1 MKMEKL
7 APSAARLTESL
18 RDIGYD
24 SPTAIADLV
33 DNSIAAGA
41 TEISIDFEFEGLDS
55 AVVVADN
62 GHGMSG
68 YDLNEA
74 LRFGSRRE
82 YGPNALG
89 RFGLGLKTAS
99 LSQCRRLTVLSRKT
113 PPITARVVQRTLDLD
128 RIAEHDEWFIA
139 EEPEDSRVR
148 RLLKHFEGVDSS
160 GTVVILSKLDRMM
173 NEKTADSGVGRRRL
187 RTVSAK
193 VAEHLAVVFHRYLDG
208 TAQSLAA
215 QGRKAVTI
223 TVDGEKLVGWDPFA
237 RSNELTQTLPAK
249 SLELTHGGSTYEVG
263 LQRFVL
269 PARNEFRTQEEF
281 DALSGP
287 MKWNRQQGLY
297 FYRAD
302 RIVQFGGWSGLRGL
316 DEHMKLARAAID
328 FPTELDE
335 AFQINVAKMRIN
347 LPHQIRTMLE
357 KPVQE
362 LCVMASDRYR
372 RAGSSTR
379 PTGASKTSGN
389 ADLGD
394 VGAAIRIAA
403 LRAGKLEEVEVALD
417 MLKSVDPAVYKAL
430 AI

>member
-1 MKMEKL
+1 MKMEML

-24 SPTAIADLV
+24 SQTAIADLV

-41 TEISIDFEFEGLDS
+41 TEISVDFEFEGLNS

-62 GHGMSG
+62 GRGMSANE
-68 YDLNEA
+68 LNEA
-74 LRFGSRRE
+74 MRFGTRRE
-82 YGPNALG
+82 YEPNALG

-113 PPITARVVQRTLDLD
+113 PPLSARVVRRTLDLD
-128 RIAEHDEWFIA
+128 TIAKHDEWFIT
-139 EEPEDSRVR
+139 EEPEDERVR
-148 RLLKHFEGVDSS
+148 RLRKHFDAVDAS

-187 RTVSAK
+187 AGVSAK
-193 VAEHLAVVFHRYLDG
+193 VAEHLSVVFHRYLDG
-208 TAQSLAA
+208 TAKILAVNG
-215 QGRKAVTI
+215 GRPITI
-223 TVDGEKLVGWDPFA
+223 AVDGVKLTGWDPFA
-237 RSNELTQTLPAK
+237 RSNELTEALAPK
-249 SLELTHGGSTYEVG
+249 SLELTHAGATYEVG

-269 PARNEFRTQEEF
+269 PARNEFASQEEF

-357 KPVQE
+357 KPLQE

-372 RAGSSTR
+372 RAGSSHRTS
-379 PTGASKTSGN
+379 GAAKPAGN

-394 VGAAIRIAA
+394 VGVAIRLAA
-403 LRAGKLEEVEVALD
+403 LRAGKLDEVQAVLD
-417 MLKSVDPAVYKAL
+417 LLKTVDPSVHKAL
-430 AI
+430 AV